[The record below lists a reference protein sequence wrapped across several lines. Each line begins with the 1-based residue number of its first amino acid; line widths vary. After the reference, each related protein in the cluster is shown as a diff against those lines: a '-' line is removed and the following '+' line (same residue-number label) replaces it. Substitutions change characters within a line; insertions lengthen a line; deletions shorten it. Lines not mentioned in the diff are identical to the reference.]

1 MNAELS
7 RLKARIGAQER
18 LTALLY
24 ARVEELSQD
33 MTASFKQ
40 LAEYQVAFEQR
51 IDARFDRI
59 EATMATKEDIAA
71 MATKEDIAAMATKED
86 IAALTTRIDS
96 IEERM
101 ATKEDVAAM
110 ATKEDVAA
118 MEERILDAFQQLVLV
133 VDKRLSQANR

>member
-71 MATKEDIAAMATKED
+71 MATKEDIAA
-86 IAALTTRIDS
+86 LTTRIDS

-110 ATKEDVAA
+110 ATKEDVEA

>member
-71 MATKEDIAAMATKED
+71 MATKEDIAA
-86 IAALTTRIDS
+86 LTTRIDS